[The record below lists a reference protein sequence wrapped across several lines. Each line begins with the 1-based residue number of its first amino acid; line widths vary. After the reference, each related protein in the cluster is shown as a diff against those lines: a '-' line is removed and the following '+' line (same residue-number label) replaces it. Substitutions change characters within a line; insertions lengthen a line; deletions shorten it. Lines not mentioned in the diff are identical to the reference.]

1 MHHLNHLNVPPE
13 IRKQLNCIHEY
24 APVKAREN
32 QRGRKYEN
40 GNKGSYN
47 ERFNI
52 AVKLHFLLVPDK
64 HHVRQARLDELR
76 RTITSHGTLNVSD
89 SRS

>member
-1 MHHLNHLNVPPE
+1 MRTGV
-13 IRKQLNCIHEY
+13 
-24 APVKAREN
+24 VKAAN
-32 QRGRKYEN
+32 
-40 GNKGSYN
+40 N

-64 HHVRQARLDELR
+64 HHVCQARLDELR